1 MNSLVAALAA
11 IPRIASALETLALGI
26 GEINKRAVKAKAASR
41 RESKDNAVDKA
52 LADLVDTRSCGVLG
66 EASGQ
71 CRPANDASTISGSS
85 ESGS

>member
-26 GEINKRAVKAKAASR
+26 GQINKRAVQAKAASR
-41 RESKDNAVDKA
+41 RRSKDDAVDEAIAK
-52 LADLVDTRSCGVLG
+52 LVDARPCGMSG

-85 ESGS
+85 EGGS